1 MGYTAMTKRGEIE
14 IVIDIVS
21 TKKINTVATHTTSTT
36 SIICHSKKVRDCYI
50 LHMDL
55 LAVILILIIIIIYC
69 YYGNQK

>member
-1 MGYTAMTKRGEIE
+1 MGDTSLTKRGEIE

-21 TKKINTVATHTTSTT
+21 TKKITTVATHATSTT

-50 LHMDL
+50 LHTDL

-69 YYGNQK
+69 YYGKQK

>member
-36 SIICHSKKVRDCYI
+36 SIICHSKKVRDC
-50 LHMDL
+50 
-55 LAVILILIIIIIYC
+55 
-69 YYGNQK
+69 